1 MFVGSARNVSPRGSA
16 AGSLVPVIWSLCQ
29 SRLAVESL
37 SGRADPVPVD
47 AWKSHHC
54 RDIFLIDSPDSTGEP
69 SRRGTFAAL
78 SVSNESQLVSAAHI
92 IPEESMFTRRHFV
105 VAMFGLALSACG
117 GSKSRS
123 APIPQPRTTGRVE
136 NQGFSD
142 MTIYAIRSGQRVRLG
157 TAGGNSTTTFT
168 IPANLIF
175 GATPLRFLADPI
187 GANRTPVSDEIT
199 VQPGDQVRL
208 VLPPR

>member
-1 MFVGSARNVSPRGSA
+1 
-16 AGSLVPVIWSLCQ
+16 
-29 SRLAVESL
+29 
-37 SGRADPVPVD
+37 
-47 AWKSHHC
+47 
-54 RDIFLIDSPDSTGEP
+54 
-69 SRRGTFAAL
+69 
-78 SVSNESQLVSAAHI
+78 
-92 IPEESMFTRRHFV
+92 MFTRRSFLV
-105 VAMFGLALSACG
+105 VTLVLTLAACG
-117 GSKSRS
+117 GSNKSRS
-123 APIPQPRTTGRVE
+123 APAPQPRTSVRVE

-157 TAGGNSTTTFT
+157 NAPGNSTTTFT

-187 GANRTPVSDEIT
+187 GSNRTPVSDEIT

>member
-1 MFVGSARNVSPRGSA
+1 
-16 AGSLVPVIWSLCQ
+16 
-29 SRLAVESL
+29 
-37 SGRADPVPVD
+37 
-47 AWKSHHC
+47 
-54 RDIFLIDSPDSTGEP
+54 
-69 SRRGTFAAL
+69 
-78 SVSNESQLVSAAHI
+78 
-92 IPEESMFTRRHFV
+92 MFTRRYAII
-105 VAMFGLALSACG
+105 AMLGLALSACG

-123 APIPQPRTTGRVE
+123 APIPQPRTTVRVE

-142 MTIYAIRSGQRVRLG
+142 MTIYAVRSGQRVRLG
-157 TAGGNSTTTFT
+157 TAAGNSTTTFT

-175 GATPLRFLADPI
+175 GATPLRFIADPI

>member
-1 MFVGSARNVSPRGSA
+1 MS
-16 AGSLVPVIWSLCQ
+16 
-29 SRLAVESL
+29 
-37 SGRADPVPVD
+37 
-47 AWKSHHC
+47 
-54 RDIFLIDSPDSTGEP
+54 
-69 SRRGTFAAL
+69 
-78 SVSNESQLVSAAHI
+78 
-92 IPEESMFTRRHFV
+92 TRRHFI
-105 VAMFGLALSACG
+105 VAMLGLALVACG

-123 APIPQPRTTGRVE
+123 APAPQPRTTVRVE

-157 TAGGNSTTTFT
+157 VAPGNSPTTFT

-187 GANRTPVSDEIT
+187 GSNRTPVSDEIT

>member
-1 MFVGSARNVSPRGSA
+1 MAKFVQPPH
-16 AGSLVPVIWSLCQ
+16 LPVH
-29 SRLAVESL
+29 LASQPDEYGAVGTIGALQL
-37 SGRADPVPVD
+37 SND
-47 AWKSHHC
+47 WQ
-54 RDIFLIDSPDSTGEP
+54 DSNHFG
-69 SRRGTFAAL
+69 G
-78 SVSNESQLVSAAHI
+78 
-92 IPEESMFTRRHFV
+92 SMFTRRLFLS
-105 VAMFGLALSACG
+105 AMFGLAVAACG

-123 APIPQPRTTGRVE
+123 APIPQPRTTVRVE
-136 NQGFSD
+136 NQGFAD

-157 TAGGNSTTTFT
+157 QASGNSTTTFT

-187 GANRTPVSDEIT
+187 GGRGTPISDEIT